1 MIDPAKLVLEA
12 MVLVAALVYSHDL
25 PETRSRRFVLG
36 FTALTVVL
44 NSLFYYFAVWP
55 FFLSSGIS
63 KADLQVL
70 VLFDIPKWGVL
81 AYVLSGFA
89 ARVADAGFGGGFALL
104 RSERGL
110 GGAVLFGIF
119 AGVAATAA
127 SYGLS
132 FTEYRMGILEAL
144 PWPFM
149 KENPGFI
156 KLGLWGGLRNLT
168 GEEILTR
175 LGTQSILLYAL
186 RKNRAA
192 SVLAILM
199 SSLFFEFWHNGLR
212 ELYFLNFAASCAFA
226 WAYKVRGYESAAIA
240 HAVADL
246 LVLVIL
252 PHLLF

>member
-1 MIDPAKLVLEA
+1 MINPAKLLLEA
-12 MVLVAALVYSHDL
+12 LVLGAALVYSRDL
-25 PETRSRRFVLG
+25 PELRSRRFVFG

-70 VLFDIPKWGVL
+70 VLFDIPKWGIL

-89 ARVADAGFGGGFALL
+89 IRAADAGFEGGFVLL
-104 RSERGL
+104 RSEPRL
-110 GGAVLFGIF
+110 RGAVLFGIF
-119 AGVAATAA
+119 AGVAAIAA
-127 SYGLS
+127 AYGLC
-132 FTEYRMGILEAL
+132 FAEYRMGILDAL
-144 PWPFM
+144 PWSFI
-149 KENPGFI
+149 KDNPGFI
-156 KLGLWGGLRNLT
+156 KLGLWGGLRNLA

-175 LGTQSILLYAL
+175 LGAQSILLYAL
-186 RKNRAA
+186 RKNRGA
-192 SVLAILM
+192 SLLAILL

-212 ELYFLNFAASCAFA
+212 ELYFLNFTASCAFA

-240 HAVADL
+240 HTVADVL
-246 LVLVIL
+246 GLVIL